1 MSKIGFQEAFQ
12 TWLRKIILDSD
23 IETEGLYSTW
33 ADKDSEFP
41 YIVYKLESNNY
52 QPDKI
57 MTESTLTIDIWD
69 YSQLERN
76 VLEIREQLVELLD
89 GRLVRL
95 DDYETYF
102 LQVFQTYQEGDII
115 CQAARIDLQ
124 SENVI
129 PTDTDNIWRREL
141 QFSVRYDRKRD
152 ISNILDREQAQ
163 PIWDLS

>member
-12 TWLRKIILDSD
+12 VWLRKVIFDSD
-23 IETEGLYSTW
+23 IEIEGLYSTW
-33 ADKDSEFP
+33 AEKDSEFP
-41 YIVYKLESNNY
+41 YIVYKLEDNDYQSN
-52 QPDKI
+52 KV
-57 MTESTLTIDIWD
+57 MTQATLTVDIWD

-89 GRLVRL
+89 SRLVRL

-102 LQVFQTYQEGDII
+102 LQVFQTYEEGDII

-152 ISNILDREQAQ
+152 ISNILDRNNVL
-163 PIWDLS
+163 WDLS

>member
-1 MSKIGFQEAFQ
+1 MNQVGFQEAFQ
-12 TWLRKIILDSD
+12 VWLRKVISDSD
-23 IETEGLYSTW
+23 IEIEGLYSTW

-41 YIVYKLESNNY
+41 YIVYKLENSSYQSN
-52 QPDKI
+52 KI
-57 MTESTLTIDIWD
+57 MTEATLTIDIWD

-89 GRLVRL
+89 GRLARL
-95 DDYETYF
+95 DDYEEYF
-102 LQVFQTYQEGDII
+102 LQVFQTYEEGDII

-152 ISNILDREQAQ
+152 ISNILDRDEVL
-163 PIWDLS
+163 WDLS

>member
-1 MSKIGFQEAFQ
+1 MAKVGFQEAFQ
-12 TWLRKIILDSD
+12 TWLRKIIFDSD
-23 IETEGLYSTW
+23 IKIEGLYSTW

-41 YIVYKLESNNY
+41 YIVYKLENNDY
-52 QPDKI
+52 QPNKV
-57 MTESTLTIDIWD
+57 MTQATLTIDIWD

-76 VLEIREQLVELLD
+76 VLEIREELVELLD

-102 LQVFQTYQEGDII
+102 LQVFQTYEEGDTI

-152 ISNILDREQAQ
+152 ISNILDREQEQ